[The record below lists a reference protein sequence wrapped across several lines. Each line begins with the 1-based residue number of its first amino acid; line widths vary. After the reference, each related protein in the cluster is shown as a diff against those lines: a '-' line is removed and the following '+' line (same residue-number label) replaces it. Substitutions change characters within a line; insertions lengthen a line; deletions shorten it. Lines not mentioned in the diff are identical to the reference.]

1 MASIGA
7 SASTLITC
15 GCKARAFFLFPGHGF
30 RLSSN
35 PLHKPS
41 SPYRKVVECG
51 ADSPKR
57 SSAGRSGN
65 KNSALDST
73 AKAARVNPISQ
84 EFVKAE
90 ENLLPKLL
98 SSKQEQQPSKRS
110 NQEDVV
116 SNKKLQTLR
125 QALMQQ
131 LKLDK
136 AIDELVSF
144 MAPREKGDIR
154 DVILMSLSFAVLVY
168 ISQRLVCAYCTLRHM
183 MPHNF

>member
-35 PLHKPS
+35 PLHKQS

-98 SSKQEQQPSKRS
+98 SSNQEQQPSKRS
-110 NQEDVV
+110 NQEDKK
-116 SNKKLQTLR
+116 KKLQTLR

>member
-1 MASIGA
+1 
-7 SASTLITC
+7 
-15 GCKARAFFLFPGHGF
+15 
-30 RLSSN
+30 
-35 PLHKPS
+35 
-41 SPYRKVVECG
+41 
-51 ADSPKR
+51 
-57 SSAGRSGN
+57 
-65 KNSALDST
+65 
-73 AKAARVNPISQ
+73 VNPISQ

-98 SSKQEQQPSKRS
+98 SSNQEQQPSKRS
-110 NQEDVV
+110 NQEDKK
-116 SNKKLQTLR
+116 KKLQTLR

>member
-1 MASIGA
+1 
-7 SASTLITC
+7 
-15 GCKARAFFLFPGHGF
+15 
-30 RLSSN
+30 
-35 PLHKPS
+35 
-41 SPYRKVVECG
+41 
-51 ADSPKR
+51 
-57 SSAGRSGN
+57 
-65 KNSALDST
+65 
-73 AKAARVNPISQ
+73 VNPISQ

-98 SSKQEQQPSKRS
+98 SSNQEQQPSKRS

-168 ISQRLVCAYCTLRHM
+168 ISQRLVYAYCTLRHM